1 MCVKVF
7 DLLMDGSEL
16 LEKLQWNTSYFR
28 SKMAAAGF
36 SLKVDC
42 TLFIALFCL
51 SLSLSFL
58 FLSVSLS
65 FSSLYCV
72 RGVFCDIITDSVCVC
87 VCYLRSLVFISVVNI
102 E

>member
-1 MCVKVF
+1 MRVKVF

-28 SKMAAAGF
+28 SKMATAGF

-42 TLFIALFCL
+42 TLFIAPL
-51 SLSLSFL
+51 SLSVISFS
-58 FLSVSLS
+58 FCLSVSLCL
-65 FSSLYCV
+65 SSLYCV

-87 VCYLRSLVFISVVNI
+87 VCCLRSLVFISVVNI

>member
-1 MCVKVF
+1 
-7 DLLMDGSEL
+7 MDGSEL

-42 TLFIALFCL
+42 TLFIAPL

-58 FLSVSLS
+58 FLSVSLCL
-65 FSSLYCV
+65 SLLFIVCV
-72 RGVFCDIITDSVCVC
+72 VCFVTLLLIQCVC
-87 VCYLRSLVFISVVNI
+87 VFVV
-102 E
+102 

>member
-42 TLFIALFCL
+42 TLFIAPLCL
-51 SLSLSFL
+51 SLCHFFFFL
-58 FLSVSLS
+58 SLS
-65 FSSLYCV
+65 FSSLYYV

-87 VCYLRSLVFISVVNI
+87 LLFEVISLH
-102 E
+102 